1 MFGDMRQTNTDVQ
14 ITEHLLP
21 IDGSDHPQLCW
32 DDLRHF
38 LAIADAGS
46 FRAAALELGIST
58 NSMRKRIKDLEH
70 SLNCILVTRSPTGI
84 ELTVDGRAVYS
95 VAIEIRDRVNLL
107 DLFAAKRGATSEGV
121 VRLAITEGLGTFWVM
136 PKLSSFTER
145 FPKIRIDLRCEM
157 RIPDISK
164 LETDITVQLDAP
176 RDPALIV
183 RKIATLHLLFF
194 ATRDYLDRRG
204 VPKTVDDLGDHTLV
218 HLVADQIPSHLL
230 QEKVKIDPQFRFV
243 RVLTNTSS
251 SQVMAI
257 AEGAGLGVL
266 PSYAAAL
273 SRRLVPTGTDF
284 YLKRPV
290 WLVYHPEAIKL
301 RRVRYVVDWLIEAF
315 DPKKYPWF
323 RDEFVP
329 PECFAPD
336 IDQTSL
342 FRKSLNWT
350 LPERSEE

>member
-1 MFGDMRQTNTDVQ
+1 MRQTNTVVQ
-14 ITEHLLP
+14 ETEHPLP
-21 IDGSDHPQLCW
+21 MPGSDHSNLRW

-46 FRAAALELGIST
+46 FRAAANELGTSV
-58 NSMRKRIKDLEH
+58 NSMRKRIDDLEH
-70 SLNCILVTRSPTGI
+70 DLNCILVTRSPSGI
-84 ELTVDGRAVYS
+84 ELTADGRSVYS

-107 DLFAAKRGATSEGV
+107 DAFAGTRGTTSEGV

-164 LETDITVQLDAP
+164 LETDITVQLEEP
-176 RDPALIV
+176 RDPTLIV

-194 ATRDYLDRRG
+194 AARDYLARRG
-204 VPKTVDDLGDHTLV
+204 VPETVDDLGGHTLI

-230 QEKVKIDPQFRFV
+230 QKKVKIDPQFKFV

-257 AEGAGLGVL
+257 AEGAGLEPL
-266 PSYAAAL
+266 P
-273 SRRLVPTGTDF
+273 
-284 YLKRPV
+284 
-290 WLVYHPEAIKL
+290 
-301 RRVRYVVDWLIEAF
+301 
-315 DPKKYPWF
+315 
-323 RDEFVP
+323 
-329 PECFAPD
+329 
-336 IDQTSL
+336 
-342 FRKSLNWT
+342 
-350 LPERSEE
+350 

>member
-1 MFGDMRQTNTDVQ
+1 MRQTNTAVQ
-14 ITEHLLP
+14 NTEHLLP
-21 IDGSDHPQLCW
+21 LHGSDHPNLCW

-38 LAIADAGS
+38 LAVADAGS
-46 FRAAALELGIST
+46 FRAAAIELGVST
-58 NSMRKRIKDLEH
+58 NSMRKRIEDLEH
-70 SLNCILVTRSPTGI
+70 NLNCILVTRSPSGVV
-84 ELTVDGRAVYS
+84 LTADGRSVYS
-95 VAIEIRDRVNLL
+95 VAVEIRDRVSLL
-107 DLFAAKRGATSEGV
+107 DMFGAKRGATAEGV
-121 VRLAITEGLGTFWVM
+121 VRLAISEGLGTFWVM

-145 FPKIRIDLRCEM
+145 FPNIRIDLRCEM
-157 RIPDISK
+157 KIPDISK
-164 LETDITVQLDAP
+164 LETDITVQLEEP

-194 ATRDYLDRRG
+194 ATRDYLVRRG
-204 VPKTVDDLGDHTLV
+204 VPKTVDDLGGHTLI

-230 QEKVKIDPQFRFV
+230 QTKVKIDPQFRFV

-301 RRVRYVVDWLIEAF
+301 RRVRSVVDWLIAAF
-315 DPKKYPWF
+315 DPKEHPWF

-342 FRKSLNWT
+342 FRKSLKWNS
-350 LPERSEE
+350 PERPEE